1 MALYCLPSDC
11 RPALHATP
19 KQRYRQGSETAA
31 IPQGCQREAEWLAA
45 NGNTEHPSPLKAKE
59 YRSIFQAFVG
69 ARKHHRADGSLK
81 SYREIAAEIGGAR
94 GYTTIRNWMRQ
105 DFPSVFRATGGHYE
119 PFDPT
124 QSGKPT
130 LSLAAVVLDTLKDA
144 RAAMAAVT
152 DLYEREELVQ
162 LLELML
168 NEAKRMPW
176 EPSPF

>member
-31 IPQGCQREAEWLAA
+31 IPQGCHREAEWLAA

-59 YRSIFQAFVG
+59 YRRIFQAFVG

-81 SYREIAAEIGGAR
+81 SYREIAAEIAGAR

-124 QSGKPT
+124 QSDKPT
-130 LSLAAVVLDTLKDA
+130 YRL
-144 RAAMAAVT
+144 RR
-152 DLYEREELVQ
+152 LYWTRS
-162 LLELML
+162 
-168 NEAKRMPW
+168 RMHGQRW
-176 EPSPF
+176 LR

>member
-1 MALYCLPSDC
+1 
-11 RPALHATP
+11 
-19 KQRYRQGSETAA
+19 
-31 IPQGCQREAEWLAA
+31 
-45 NGNTEHPSPLKAKE
+45 
-59 YRSIFQAFVG
+59 
-69 ARKHHRADGSLK
+69 
-81 SYREIAAEIGGAR
+81 
-94 GYTTIRNWMRQ
+94 MRQ